1 MNTTATEYIR
11 IGTEYYAIRKKNVN
25 GKEIIVERKLWRK
38 SEIITDFGKD
48 IIKELPKFFG
58 YKCEPNHIHYTHFIG
73 DYFNS
78 YSPIL
83 YNIDTTSELSLN
95 SLKEQIP
102 ITYYFLQHI
111 FGNQYLLAIDY
122 FKILLFYPEQI
133 LPIIVLVSRN
143 RETGKTT
150 FLNWIK
156 EIFDKNA
163 VFVKANAFT
172 EKFNSEMDSK
182 LLLLIEEVKSENKDI
197 VEAIKY
203 ISTAMY
209 QSIEYKGQEKV
220 EQKSFLKIIMT
231 SNHEHN
237 FLKID
242 KEETRFWVIKVP
254 LIRKRSTEFFTKLI
268 QEIPIFLNY
277 LYRVP
282 FTTEKKTRMWFT
294 PETLHTEALHK
305 LKHDVDLQN
314 KNLVLDILDVIF
326 NEFDMD
332 QIDTTPSDINAL
344 LNYYNRGHNITM
356 REIQTILENIALV
369 RSTNSNNYERVK
381 IEDNTL
387 KRTIHKGKYY
397 RISKETLLNQMTD
410 EINK

>member
-1 MNTTATEYIR
+1 MTTTATEYIR
-11 IGTEYYAIRKKNVN
+11 IGTDYYAIRKKNVN
-25 GKEIIVERKLWRK
+25 GKEIIVERKLWKK

-48 IIKELPKFFG
+48 MIKELPKFFG
-58 YKCEPNHIHYTHFIG
+58 YKCEPNHINYSHFIG

-83 YNIDTTSELSLN
+83 YDIDTTTAFSLD
-95 SLKEQIP
+95 SLREQMP
-102 ITYYFLQHI
+102 VTCYFLHHI
-111 FGNQYLLAIDY
+111 FGNQYLLGIDY

-163 VFVKANAFT
+163 VFIKANAFT

-182 LLLLIEEVKSENKDI
+182 LLLLIEEVKSDNKDI

-242 KEETRFWVIKVP
+242 KEETRFWIIKVP
-254 LIRKRSTEFFTKLI
+254 GIKNRSTEFYTKLI
-268 QEIPIFLNY
+268 NEVPTFLNY

-282 FTTEKKTRMWFT
+282 FSTEKKTRMWFT
-294 PETLHTEALHK
+294 PELIHTEALYK
-305 LKHDVDLQN
+305 LKNDLDLQN
-314 KNLVLDILDVIF
+314 KNLVLDILDIIF
-326 NEFDMD
+326 NEFDID
-332 QIDTTPSDINAL
+332 EIDTTPSDINAL
-344 LNYYNRGHNITM
+344 LNYYNRGHNIPM
-356 REIQTILENIALV
+356 REIQTILENIASL
-369 RSTNSNNYERVK
+369 RSTNSNNYERIK

-387 KRTIHKGKYY
+387 KRIIHKGKYY
-397 RISKETLLNQMTD
+397 RILKDTLINQMTD
-410 EINK
+410 EKQL

>member
-11 IGTEYYAIRKKNVN
+11 IGTEYYAIRKKIVN
-25 GKEIIVERKLWRK
+25 GKEIIVERKLWKK

-58 YKCEPNHIHYTHFIG
+58 YRCEPCHINYTHFIG

-83 YNIDTTSELSLN
+83 YHIDTESPLSID
-95 SLKEQIP
+95 SLKQQIP
-102 ITYYFLQHI
+102 ITSYFLHHI

-163 VFVKANAFT
+163 VFIKANAFT

-209 QSIEYKGQEKV
+209 QSIEYKGQEKI
-220 EQKSFLKIIMT
+220 EQRSFLKIIMT

-254 LIRKRSTEFFTKLI
+254 LIKNRTTEFYTKLI
-268 QEIPIFLNY
+268 KEIPIFLNY

-282 FTTEKKTRMWFT
+282 FSTENKTRMWFT

-314 KNLVLDILDVIF
+314 KNLVLDILDIIF
-326 NEFDMD
+326 NEFDID

-356 REIQTILENIALV
+356 REIQTILENTALV

-410 EINK
+410 DIKN